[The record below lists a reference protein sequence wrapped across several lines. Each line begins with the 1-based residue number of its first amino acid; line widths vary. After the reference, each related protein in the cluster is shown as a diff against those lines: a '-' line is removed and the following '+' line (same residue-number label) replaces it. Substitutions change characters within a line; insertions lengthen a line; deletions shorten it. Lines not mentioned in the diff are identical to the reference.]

1 MQIVPEL
8 ANWAREL
15 YVFQRTPSSVDFR
28 ANQPTD
34 RAWAQNLRTGWA
46 RSRADNF
53 TRVVSG
59 LPTEVDLVDDAL
71 TRTLGSLAAAVVAN
85 GGQRTEEVQRLDF
98 EIMGRIRERVE
109 SLVKTESTAAA
120 LKPYYHLN
128 CKR

>member
-8 ANWAREL
+8 AKWAQEL

-34 RAWAQNLRTGWA
+34 RAWAQNLRSGWA

-53 TRVVSG
+53 TRVLSG
-59 LPTEVDLVDDAL
+59 IPTEVDLVDDAL
-71 TRTLGSLAAAVVAN
+71 TRTLGKLAAAIAAN
-85 GGQRTEEVQRLDF
+85 GGRRTEEVQALDYQ
-98 EIMGRIRERVE
+98 IMETLRERVA
-109 SLVKTESTAAA
+109 SLVKAETTASA